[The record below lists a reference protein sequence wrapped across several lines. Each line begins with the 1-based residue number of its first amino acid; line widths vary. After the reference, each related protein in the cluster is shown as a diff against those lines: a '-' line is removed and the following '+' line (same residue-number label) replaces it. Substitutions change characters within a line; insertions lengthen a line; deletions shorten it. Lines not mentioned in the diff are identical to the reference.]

1 LISARFNETVIA
13 TPSEIRFGARQ
24 PSNEAAF
31 RSDGRPNEGKRGAKM
46 SKQVLVEAVKRT
58 GLGTSAAGKAVDAMT
73 IIIAKELKK
82 SQRFSIP
89 GFGSFHVS
97 KRAAR
102 MGRNPRTGEPIKIK
116 ASKGVRFKAGAK
128 LKGSL

>member
-1 LISARFNETVIA
+1 
-13 TPSEIRFGARQ
+13 
-24 PSNEAAF
+24 
-31 RSDGRPNEGKRGAKM
+31 M
-46 SKQVLVEAVKRT
+46 SKQALVEALKKT
-58 GLGTSAAGKAVDAMT
+58 GLKTSAAGKAVDAVT
-73 IIIAKELKK
+73 AIIAKELKK
-82 SQRFSIP
+82 SQKFSLP

-97 KRAAR
+97 KRTAR

>member
-1 LISARFNETVIA
+1 
-13 TPSEIRFGARQ
+13 
-24 PSNEAAF
+24 
-31 RSDGRPNEGKRGAKM
+31 M
-46 SKQVLVEAVKRT
+46 SKQALVEAVKKT
-58 GLGTSAAGKAVDAMT
+58 GLKASAADKAVNAIT
-73 IIIAKELKK
+73 IAIAKELKN
-82 SQRFSIP
+82 SQKFSIP

-116 ASKGVRFKAGAK
+116 ASKGVRFKAGMK

>member
-1 LISARFNETVIA
+1 
-13 TPSEIRFGARQ
+13 
-24 PSNEAAF
+24 
-31 RSDGRPNEGKRGAKM
+31 M
-46 SKQVLVEAVKRT
+46 SKQALVEAVKKT

-82 SQRFSIP
+82 TQKFSIP